1 MAKKTT
7 AAKATKPAK
16 PNTLKKSAK
25 SAKPK
30 TSATRVPWLDPK
42 TQAPLIDDYA
52 REMESYLKAFADG
65 VIEDSEL
72 KEQEEHL
79 TALMKEVEPQLDD
92 ALHEKVTRLLCEV
105 AVYDMMQMVHSLQ
118 KARPVSTFR
127 G

>member
-7 AAKATKPAK
+7 PAKAAKPVKPT
-16 PNTLKKSAK
+16 TLAK
-25 SAKPK
+25 STKSSKPK
-30 TSATRVPWLDPK
+30 NSTTRVPWLDPK
-42 TQAPLIDDYA
+42 TEAPLIDDYA
-52 REMESYLKAFADG
+52 KEMESYLKAFADG
-65 VIEDSEL
+65 VIEDHEL
-72 KEQEEHL
+72 KEQEEQL

-118 KARPVSTFR
+118 KARPVSKFH